1 MQYTEAFLR
10 LGKVWVVE
18 RAAIV
23 LLTVL
28 VDWQVQ
34 NLFEVKNHSFL
45 RNNLS
50 ALEKMRFIQLDTS
63 FTAKV

>member
-1 MQYTEAFLR
+1 MIVSSLLPGVQYTDAFLR

-28 VDWQVQ
+28 VDEQV
-34 NLFEVKNHSFL
+34 
-45 RNNLS
+45 
-50 ALEKMRFIQLDTS
+50 
-63 FTAKV
+63 